1 MRNILIALVFV
12 AGCESANPRLS
23 EVTTAEIAAE
33 LAIRFATIAAF
44 DEAPSPDAPREGCVE
59 DCGCNGTGREK
70 TGDGL
75 DTVPCRCPD
84 DCDCKKQAADPPV
97 VPIPEAATRRVKESD
112 GRIECRDGTC
122 YWIDAKSGKRYRVV
136 K

>member
-1 MRNILIALVFV
+1 MRNILIGLVFV

-33 LAIRFATIAAF
+33 LAARFATIAAF
-44 DEAPSPDAPREGCVE
+44 DAPASPDMPREGCVE
-59 DCGCNGTGREK
+59 DCGCKGTGREK

-84 DCDCKKQAADPPV
+84 DCDCKKQADDPPV
-97 VPIPEAATRRVKESD
+97 VPIPESATRRVKESD
-112 GRIECRDGTC
+112 GRIECRNGTC
-122 YWIDAKSGKRYRVV
+122 YWIDSATGKRYKVLR
-136 K
+136 